1 MPITVTKSDITVARL
16 QHKEFLAGKAGSF
29 VAGLFDLISHANIG
43 NRRKLALGFPEY
55 VYVFM
60 QHVGELERIDFDV
73 KEV

>member
-1 MPITVTKSDITVARL
+1 MPIIVYTYDITVAKL
-16 QHKEFLAGKAGSF
+16 QHKEFLAGNAGGF

-60 QHVGELERIDFDV
+60 EHVGELERISFIV
-73 KEV
+73 K